1 MRILV
6 RFVGLIGVLS
16 ACSKSTEICEI
27 CGEYK
32 LLNFSKVEVNQLNT
46 PLMDLTIRRN
56 IYLNQQIGTDEYSL
70 CSWNSQKPA
79 DSWSSHQQKEI
90 MEVNGDLKISQNG
103 KWFWRLTTK
112 EKTRFTQLNKTFT
125 STTINKTVE
134 EGTWKQVYQSNL
146 EFTIH
151 KQENRSEKIEEIAG
165 KSVKSIVY
173 QNEIKSIADNRANL
187 FEVAFDRN
195 QNQIGLKTRGETANT
210 LSYHPEK
217 SLYSLI
223 GGSVWMNLSRV
234 SPQSQLAHYRVK

>member
-6 RFVGLIGVLS
+6 GFVGLIGVLS

-70 CSWNSQKPA
+70 CSWNAQKPA

-90 MEVNGDLKISQNG
+90 MVMNGDLKISQNG

-112 EKTRFTQLNKTFT
+112 DKTRFTQLNKIFT
-125 STTINKTVE
+125 ITTINKTVE

-151 KQENRSEKIEEIAG
+151 KQENRSEKIEEISG
-165 KSVKSIVY
+165 KSVKSIVF

-187 FEVAFDRN
+187 FAVDFDRN

-217 SLYSLI
+217 SMYSLI
-223 GGSVWMNLSRV
+223 GGSVWMNLFRV
-234 SPQSQLAHYRVK
+234 SPQSQLAHHSVK